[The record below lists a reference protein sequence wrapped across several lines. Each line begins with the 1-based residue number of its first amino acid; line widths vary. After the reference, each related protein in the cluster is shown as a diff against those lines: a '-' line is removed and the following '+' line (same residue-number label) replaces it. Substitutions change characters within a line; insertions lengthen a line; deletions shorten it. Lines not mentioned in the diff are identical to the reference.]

1 MKTSSARFV
10 LVVLLSCI
18 VASAAQLS
26 SARLMTQ
33 ERGRAAASS
42 QLSPTEARRIIERR
56 ARQIVLALRA
66 RDMRRLAQFVH
77 PERGVRFSPYAF
89 IEPGTHL
96 VFTRAQLRNLMTSRR
111 RYVWGSYDG
120 SGDDIRLT
128 FQQYYNAF
136 VYDKDFARVGEV
148 LYNVQRMRG
157 SSLDNLRE
165 VYPREIFVEYYYP
178 GTSARGGMDWASL
191 RLVFAEHR
199 GAWYLVGIIH
209 DQWTI

>member
-1 MKTSSARFV
+1 MKMNLARFA
-10 LVVLLSCI
+10 LAALLSCS
-18 VASAAQLS
+18 VASAAQPS
-26 SARLMTQ
+26 SAKLLPQ
-33 ERGRAAASS
+33 ERGHAVTSV

-96 VFTRAQLRNLMTSRR
+96 VFTCAQLRNLITSRR

-128 FQQYYNAF
+128 FRQYYNAF
-136 VYDKDFARVGEV
+136 VYDKDFARVSEV

-178 GTSARGGMDWASL
+178 GTSARGEMDWASL

-199 GAWYLVGIIH
+199 GGWYLVGIVH